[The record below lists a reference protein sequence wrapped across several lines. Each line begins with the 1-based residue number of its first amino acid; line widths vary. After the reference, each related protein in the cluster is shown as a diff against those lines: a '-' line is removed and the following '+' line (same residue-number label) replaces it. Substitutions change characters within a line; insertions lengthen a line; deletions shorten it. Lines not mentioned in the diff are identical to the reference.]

1 MAQKPDP
8 KEVGI
13 RVRAVLLKLGV
24 SMEEAANELGESR
37 QNLSNVLNGYQLPSH
52 GVAYELE
59 KILPGVTVQ
68 WVFFGDDRMVPA
80 KMARELAVFV
90 ELVREKAASP
100 GQVVLKTTLRLASS
114 ESRPALKKL
123 ARASG

>member
-1 MAQKPDP
+1 
-8 KEVGI
+8 
-13 RVRAVLLKLGV
+13 
-24 SMEEAANELGESR
+24 
-37 QNLSNVLNGYQLPSH
+37 
-52 GVAYELE
+52 
-59 KILPGVTVQ
+59 
-68 WVFFGDDRMVPA
+68 MVPA

-100 GQVVLKTTLRLASS
+100 GQVVLKTTRRLASS